1 MANELLSADASLLES
16 AGQEM
21 LTCGNTVQDTL
32 TMMQNQVENL
42 RGTFQGRAADAF
54 YAKMEAMFQETR
66 RLIEEMNEMGGDLKV
81 TANRVR
87 QLQAEAESLLR
98 D

>member
-1 MANELLSADASLLES
+1 MANELLMADASLLEA
-16 AGQEM
+16 AGQDM
-21 LTCGNTVQDTL
+21 LTCGSTTQDTL
-32 TMMQNQVENL
+32 TRMQNQVEGL
-42 RGTFQGRAADAF
+42 RGTFQGRAAESF
-54 YAKMEAMFQETR
+54 YGKMEIVFQEMR

-87 QLQAEAESLLR
+87 QLQTEAENLLR

>member
-1 MANELLSADASLLES
+1 MRNELLMADASMLES
-16 AGQEM
+16 AGQDM
-21 LTCGNTVQDTL
+21 LTCGSTTQDTL
-32 TMMQNQVENL
+32 TRMQNQVEGL
-42 RGTFQGRAADAF
+42 RGTFQGRAAEAF
-54 YAKMEAMFQETR
+54 YAKMEMIFQETR

-87 QLQAEAESLLR
+87 TLQAEAENILR